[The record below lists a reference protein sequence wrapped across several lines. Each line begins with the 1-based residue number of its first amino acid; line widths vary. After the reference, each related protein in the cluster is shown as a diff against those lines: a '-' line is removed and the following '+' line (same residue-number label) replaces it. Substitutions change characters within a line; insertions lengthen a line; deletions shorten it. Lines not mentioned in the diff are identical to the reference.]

1 MKNNLS
7 RVGRARSL
15 MDVYRYGGSFDTF
28 DYENLTPAD
37 PFSGLPEKPLVY
49 GDQRVEN
56 LYNAMKPVRCERA
69 INSQTYMNNSSADY
83 VGGYDVSEM
92 FFNVTP
98 GNYKIYLGQHNTV
111 NPSYINDWTVGAI
124 QILNAAG
131 DVIHAITADA
141 ALPSGDKWD
150 SASLQYTTA
159 FDSTTIQSLIGEVS
173 GTFTDVGTALSTL
186 RWSYASSTGSGY
198 TGAANGINTS
208 NIDNVP
214 LTVGPA
220 TAAQQI
226 LGSKTFLYRET
237 SGSTLETGV
246 LGRTKNTYAIPAFGS
261 IRIAYTLC
269 VPTAD
274 INDIDIHDSLYLGFY

>member
-15 MDVYRYGGSFDTF
+15 MDVYRYGGSFDIF

-37 PFSGLPEKPLVY
+37 RFSSLPVKPLVY
-49 GDQRVEN
+49 GDQTVEN
-56 LYNAMKPVRCERA
+56 LYNAMKPVKCERA
-69 INSQTYMNNSSADY
+69 INSQTFMGTGSDY
-83 VGGYDVSEM
+83 NGGYDVTEM
-92 FFNVTP
+92 FFNVAP
-98 GNYKIYLGQHNTV
+98 GNYKIYIGQHSTV
-111 NPSYINDWTVGAI
+111 NPSFYNDWTVGAI
-124 QILNAAG
+124 QILDAAG
-131 DVIHAITADA
+131 NVLHAINTDPTA
-141 ALPSGDKWD
+141 PSGDKWD
-150 SASLQYTTA
+150 SASRQYTTA

-173 GTFTDVGTALSTL
+173 GTFSDVTSTSSTM
-186 RWSYASSTGSGY
+186 RWSYASSTGSSY

-220 TAAQQI
+220 TAAQQV
-226 LGSKTFLYRET
+226 LGGKNFLYRET
-237 SGSTLETGV
+237 SLSTLETGV
-246 LGRTKNTYAIPAFGS
+246 LGRTKDTYAIPAFGS

-274 INDIDIHDSLYLGFY
+274 ISDIDIHDSLYLGFY